1 MQFVLIFRFQ
11 INLQGGHEMETEFD
25 VHSGPGPTDPKY
37 ADDSFNSYDESD
49 DDDYEEEE
57 VTESPGVTALG
68 DSNEIPLDYSVDD
81 PETMENEVT
90 DDEDYL
96 DNGISDGGQSYD
108 GDQDVRQ
115 VPTRGRQPSSSSAA
129 MNRGTLLDLSVI
141 ALFTIFHLALQ
152 S

>member
-1 MQFVLIFRFQ
+1 
-11 INLQGGHEMETEFD
+11 METEFG
-25 VHSGPGPTDPKY
+25 VHSGPGPTDTKY
-37 ADDSFNSYDESD
+37 TDDSFNSYDESD
-49 DDDYEEEE
+49 DDYEEEEE
-57 VTESPGVTALG
+57 VTESPEVNALG

-96 DNGISDGGQSYD
+96 DNGINDGGQSYD

-115 VPTRGRQPSSSSAA
+115 VRGRQPSSSSAA
-129 MNRGTLLDLSVI
+129 LNRGTLLLLPSVI
-141 ALFTIFHLALQ
+141 ALFAIIHLTLQ